1 MNNFRYLFLA
11 LVLLGVNACKEKVSS
26 EKPSP
31 QKDWQLVFEDNFDQ
45 DLSQWNVWYGGAY
58 NNEIQLYRAEQLTL
72 DNGILSI
79 QTQRQAIQGPTT
91 NVDST
96 AKDFEYVSGRIESKT
111 LFGFTEEEG
120 DQQYRFVAR
129 LKLPSGQGMWPAYW
143 TYGDPW
149 PTAGEIDILE
159 ARGNQPRQFQSNLF
173 YGPNPGI
180 NVNVDTEVEHAI
192 KSDLT
197 ADFHVYEMIW
207 NKDRIQIFF
216 DGSLLH
222 TYEANKK
229 NNIAQMARK
238 QQKVVFNTAVGG
250 WFIGDNID
258 SAQFAD
264 SATMEVDWVQVYKR

>member
-1 MNNFRYLFLA
+1 MNNFRHLFLV
-11 LVLLGVNACKEKVSS
+11 LVLLGVNACKKKVSS
-26 EKPSP
+26 EKPSQ
-31 QKDWQLVFEDNFDQ
+31 QKNWQLVFEDNFDQ

-72 DNGILSI
+72 DNGILRI
-79 QTQRQAIQGPTT
+79 QTNREAIEGPTT

-111 LFGFTEEEG
+111 RFGFSEEEG
-120 DQQYRFVAR
+120 DQEYRFVAR
-129 LKLPSGQGMWPAYW
+129 LKLPSGEGMWPAYW

-180 NVNVDTEVEHAI
+180 NVNVETEIEHAI

-197 ADFHVYEMIW
+197 ADFHMYEMIW

-216 DGSLLH
+216 DGTLLH
-222 TYEANKK
+222 TFEANKK
-229 NNIAQMARK
+229 NNIAQMAGK

-264 SATMEVDWVQVYKR
+264 SSTMEVDWVRVYKR

>member
-1 MNNFRYLFLA
+1 MNNLKHFILA
-11 LVLLGVNACKEKVSS
+11 LIFLGVNACKEKVSS
-26 EKPSP
+26 EKPFQP
-31 QKDWQLVFEDNFDQ
+31 KDWQLVFEDNFDQ

-58 NNEIQLYRAEQLTL
+58 NNEIQLYSPEQLTL
-72 DNGILSI
+72 NNGILRI
-79 QTQRQAIQGPTT
+79 NTKRQAIQGPTT

-159 ARGNQPRQFQSNLF
+159 ARGNEPLQFQSNLF

-180 NVNVDTEVEHAI
+180 NVNVETEVEHAI

-207 NKDRIQIFF
+207 NKDNIQILF
-216 DGSLLH
+216 DGTLLH

-229 NNIAQMARK
+229 NNIAQMAGK
-238 QQKVVFNTAVGG
+238 LQKVVFNTAVGG

-264 SATMEVDWVQVYKR
+264 SATMEVDWVRVFKR